1 MSRSQNLRHNVI
13 NQIIDDMAQGHI
25 PSPLPSQS
33 ALAEM
38 YNISRT
44 TVRHMLSHLGEC
56 GVLTQV
62 GSHYVIVR
70 KPDHDDGFACTTASM
85 TEQNRIFEQ
94 AFSP

>member
-13 NQIIDDMAQGHI
+13 NQIIDDMARGHI

-44 TVRHMLSHLGEC
+44 TVLHMLSH
-56 GVLTQV
+56 
-62 GSHYVIVR
+62 
-70 KPDHDDGFACTTASM
+70 
-85 TEQNRIFEQ
+85 
-94 AFSP
+94 